1 MVSTQHILRF
11 IDADSEVRRPPLVGM
26 QFLHEPRVEAGL
38 RRAQSSHK
46 ARGLI
51 GFLVG
56 QLAGSRE
63 TPPRCSVAVPRCSV
77 AVRVFTPSGVAAVK
91 VRAR

>member
-26 QFLHEPRVEAGL
+26 QFLHEPREAGL

-56 QLAGSRE
+56 QLAGLRE
-63 TPPRCSVAVPRCSV
+63 TPPRCSV
-77 AVRVFTPSGVAAVK
+77 AVRVFTPSGMVAVK
-91 VRAR
+91 VRGR

>member
-11 IDADSEVRRPPLVGM
+11 IDADREVRRPPLVGM
-26 QFLHEPRVEAGL
+26 EFLHEPRVGAGL

-51 GFLVG
+51 SFLVG
-56 QLAGSRE
+56 QLAGLRE
-63 TPPRCSVAVPRCSV
+63 TPPRCSV
-77 AVRVFTPSGVAAVK
+77 AVRVFTPSGMAAVK
-91 VRAR
+91 VRGR

>member
-1 MVSTQHILRF
+1 MVSTQHILRL

-26 QFLHEPRVEAGL
+26 QFLHEPRVETGS
-38 RRAQSSHK
+38 RRAQSSHR
-46 ARGLI
+46 AGGLI

-63 TPPRCSVAVPRCSV
+63 TAPRCSV
-77 AVRVFTPSGVAAVK
+77 AVRVFTPSGMAAVK
-91 VRAR
+91 MRGR

>member
-11 IDADSEVRRPPLVGM
+11 IDADSEVRRLPLVGM
-26 QFLHEPRVEAGL
+26 EFLHEPRVEAGL

-56 QLAGSRE
+56 QLAGLRE
-63 TPPRCSVAVPRCSV
+63 TAPRCSVAVLRCSV
-77 AVRVFTPSGVAAVK
+77 AVRVFTPSGMAAVE
-91 VRAR
+91 VRGR

>member
-11 IDADSEVRRPPLVGM
+11 IDTDSEVRRPPLVGM

-38 RRAQSSHK
+38 RRAQCSHK

-56 QLAGSRE
+56 QLAGSRDA
-63 TPPRCSVAVPRCSV
+63 PPRCNVAVTRCGV
-77 AVRVFTPSGVAAVK
+77 AVRVFTPSGMAAVK
-91 VRAR
+91 VRGR

>member
-11 IDADSEVRRPPLVGM
+11 IDADSDADSEVRRPPLVGM
-26 QFLHEPRVEAGL
+26 QFLHEPRVETGSC
-38 RRAQSSHK
+38 RAQSSHR

-63 TPPRCSVAVPRCSV
+63 TPPRCSVAV
-77 AVRVFTPSGVAAVK
+77 RVFTPSGMAAVK
-91 VRAR
+91 VRGR

>member
-11 IDADSEVRRPPLVGM
+11 IDADSEVRRPPLIGM

-38 RRAQSSHK
+38 RRAQSSHRT
-46 ARGLI
+46 RGLI

-63 TPPRCSVAVPRCSV
+63 APPRCSI
-77 AVRVFTPSGVAAVK
+77 AVRVFTPSGMAAVK
-91 VRAR
+91 VRGR